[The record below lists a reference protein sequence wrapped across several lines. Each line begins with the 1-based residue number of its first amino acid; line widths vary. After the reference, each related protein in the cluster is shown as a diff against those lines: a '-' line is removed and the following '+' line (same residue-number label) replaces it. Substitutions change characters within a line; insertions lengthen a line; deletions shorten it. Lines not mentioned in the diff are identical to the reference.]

1 MDELLRTNRKVTTV
15 SLLGLVSAVPL
26 VLGSG
31 CANYGLPGGGEDRD
45 DTSVGTESRHDIIFT
60 QVLAGGYEGTDS
72 CLSCHSAQGQDLLAT
87 AHWKWSGISYRIEG
101 HENEIHGKIDLLN
114 NL

>member
-26 VLGSG
+26 VLASG
-31 CANYGLPGGGEDRD
+31 CANYGLPGGSEGRD
-45 DTSVGTESRHDIIFT
+45 DTRVGTERRHDIIFT
-60 QVLAGGYEGTDS
+60 QVLARGYEGTDS
-72 CLSCHSAQGQDLLAT
+72 CLSCHSKQGEDLLAT
-87 AHWKWSGISYRIEG
+87 AHWKWSGTSDRIEG
-101 HENEIHGKIDLLN
+101 HQNETHGKVDLLN